1 MHDTPQLTPP
11 CGGDHIII
19 GKFLSYGDFNPRP
32 LAGATWASCPSDLSS
47 SYFNPRPLAGATT
60 WVLQRYNYRLD
71 FNPRPLA
78 GATPVLF
85 FNIWT
90 CAISIHAPLRGR
102 QIVQILPKGTFY
114 FNPRPL
120 AGATEINKRVGNG
133 ADISIHAPLRGR
145 QKLLFYCHY

>member
-47 SYFNPRPLAGATT
+47 SYFNPRPLAGATLDQIFLS
-60 WVLQRYNYRLD
+60 WGHGISIHAPLRGRRRGFYNATTIAWISIHAPLRGRRCAGGRGWSVLD

-78 GATPVLF
+78 GATE
-85 FNIWT
+85 
-90 CAISIHAPLRGR
+90 R
-102 QIVQILPKGTFY
+102 
-114 FNPRPL
+114 
-120 AGATEINKRVGNG
+120 
-133 ADISIHAPLRGR
+133 
-145 QKLLFYCHY
+145 